1 MKPQE
6 TESLKKRTLKGIV
19 WTAIS
24 NFGQQGIQFVVTII
38 LARLLTP
45 KDFGLVGIA
54 SIFIGL
60 AAVVNQLGIGAALVQ
75 RKDLDEG
82 HLASAFWTN
91 ITMGV
96 VLCILMIGFAPFI
109 ASYFKNPQVIPI
121 LRVLSLTF
129 VLGSLGIVPGSLLR
143 RELLFNKLAY
153 INISALVISGMVS
166 VILAFLGYGVWSLVW
181 GRIVQVIAGITLI
194 WFIVSWRP
202 SLSFSL
208 KKFKELFSF
217 GISVLGTNLLTY
229 IKKNS
234 DYFII
239 GKFLGASSLGIYTMA
254 YNMVTLPQ
262 RKLSTII
269 TTVAFPAFSKI
280 QDEAEKIR
288 EGFFTMISSISF
300 VTFPILAGLC
310 AVAPELV
317 KVFLGDKW
325 VGAIRPIQI
334 LCIPGALY
342 SIGTTVGSVFYA
354 KGRPDLEFKCDLISF
369 AILLFALLIGVRYGI
384 VGVALAVLVCSI
396 IGFFIFFGVLSHL
409 IQTNL
414 LYIFRAISANVVISL
429 LMFVSVSFVRL
440 FMLKMGCA
448 NIVVLAISV
457 LTGVIAYAM
466 PNLGFKTASDRFCYP
481 KSLLRKVFLRQ
492 ALHRKES

>member
-24 NFGQQGIQFVVTII
+24 NFGQQGIQFVITII

-96 VLCILMIGFAPFI
+96 VLCILMIGFAPLI
-109 ASYFKNPQVIPI
+109 ALYFKNPQIIPI

-129 VLGSLGIVPGSLLR
+129 VLGSLRIVPGSLLR

-208 KKFKELFSF
+208 KKFEELFSF

-239 GKFLGASSLGIYTMA
+239 GKFLGAGPLGIYTMA

-262 RKLSTII
+262 RKFSTII

-280 QDEAEKIR
+280 QDETEKIR
-288 EGFFTMISSISF
+288 EGFFTTISSISF

-317 KVFLGDKW
+317 RVFLGEKW

-369 AILLFALLIGVRYGI
+369 GILLGLLLVGVRYGI
-384 VGVALAVLVCSI
+384 IGVSLAVMASSI
-396 IGFFIFFGVLSHL
+396 VSFSLFFGVLSRL
-409 IQTNL
+409 IQINFFQ
-414 LYIFRAISANVVISL
+414 IFRVIYANV
-429 LMFVSVSFVRL
+429 
-440 FMLKMGCA
+440 
-448 NIVVLAISV
+448 AISV
-457 LTGVIAYAM
+457 LMFVGVSLVRLLMLRAGYANVIVLATSILTGVLICAVL
-466 PNLGFKTASDRFCYP
+466 NLGFKTSSDRFCYP
-481 KSLLRKVFLRQ
+481 KKAFRDFVKVSPRLR
-492 ALHRKES
+492 

>member
-1 MKPQE
+1 MNQQAE
-6 TESLKKRTLKGIV
+6 TLRKKTLKGII

-60 AAVVNQLGIGAALVQ
+60 ATVVNQLGIGAALVQ

-82 HLASAFWTN
+82 HLTSAFWTN
-91 ITMGV
+91 ITMGT

-129 VLGSLGIVPGSLLR
+129 LLGSLSIVPGSLLR

-153 INISALVISGMVS
+153 INISALVISGLVS

-181 GRIVQVIAGITLI
+181 GRIVQVVAGITLI
-194 WFIVSWRP
+194 WLIVSWRP
-202 SLSFSL
+202 SFSFSL

-262 RKLSTII
+262 RKLSTVI

-317 KVFLGDKW
+317 RVFLGEKW

-369 AILLFALLIGVRYGI
+369 SILLGLLLVGVRHGIIGVS
-384 VGVALAVLVCSI
+384 LAVMLSSI
-396 IGFFIFFGVLSHL
+396 ISFFLFFGVLSRL
-409 IQTNL
+409 IQISFL
-414 LYIFRAISANVVISL
+414 QIFRVISANVAISV
-429 LMFVSVSFVRL
+429 LMFVGVSVVRL
-440 FMLKMGCA
+440 LILRAEYA
-448 NIVVLAISV
+448 NIVVLPVSILIGSSIYTI
-457 LTGVIAYAM
+457 L
-466 PNLGFKTASDRFCYP
+466 NLSFKTNLDKFCYP
-481 KSLLRKVFLRQ
+481 KKAFRNFVKIKLTFCKILS
-492 ALHRKES
+492 

>member
-1 MKPQE
+1 
-6 TESLKKRTLKGIV
+6 
-19 WTAIS
+19 
-24 NFGQQGIQFVVTII
+24 
-38 LARLLTP
+38 
-45 KDFGLVGIA
+45 
-54 SIFIGL
+54 
-60 AAVVNQLGIGAALVQ
+60 
-75 RKDLDEG
+75 
-82 HLASAFWTN
+82 
-91 ITMGV
+91 
-96 VLCILMIGFAPFI
+96 MIGFAPLI
-109 ASYFKNPQVIPI
+109 ASYFKNPQIIPI

-129 VLGSLGIVPGSLLR
+129 VLGSLRIVPGSLLR

-194 WFIVSWRP
+194 WLIVSWRP
-202 SLSFSL
+202 SFSFSL
-208 KKFKELFSF
+208 RKFKELFSF

-254 YNMVTLPQ
+254 YNMVTFPQ

-317 KVFLGDKW
+317 KVFLGEKW
-325 VGAIRPIQI
+325 FGAIRPIQI
-334 LCIPGALY
+334 LCIPGALS

-369 AILLFALLIGVRYGI
+369 GVLLGMLLVGVRYGI
-384 VGVALAVLVCSI
+384 TGVSLAVLVSSI
-396 IGFFIFFGVLSHL
+396 VEFFLFFGVLNRL
-409 IQTNL
+409 INTNFFQ
-414 LYIFRAISANVVISL
+414 IFRIISANMAISI
-429 LMFVSVSFVRL
+429 LMFVCVSVVRL
-440 FMLKMGCA
+440 LMLEVGCTIPLVLVTSILTGIIFYLVPSLKFKSSSDKFCYSKNLFRDFL
-448 NIVVLAISV
+448 NIKLKQQV
-457 LTGVIAYAM
+457 LTG
-466 PNLGFKTASDRFCYP
+466 
-481 KSLLRKVFLRQ
+481 RKIL
-492 ALHRKES
+492 

>member
-1 MKPQE
+1 MNQQAE
-6 TESLKKRTLKGIV
+6 TLRKKTLKGII

-60 AAVVNQLGIGAALVQ
+60 ATVVNQLGIGAALVQ

-82 HLASAFWTN
+82 HLTSAFWTN
-91 ITMGV
+91 ITMGT

-129 VLGSLGIVPGSLLR
+129 LLGSLSIVPGSLLR

-153 INISALVISGMVS
+153 VNISALVISGLVS

-194 WFIVSWRP
+194 WLIVSWRP
-202 SLSFSL
+202 SFSFSL

-239 GKFLGASSLGIYTMA
+239 GKFLGAGPLGIYTMA
-254 YNMVTLPQ
+254 YNMVNLPK
-262 RKLSTII
+262 RKLSTVI
-269 TTVAFPAFSKI
+269 TTVAFPAFSKVR
-280 QDEAEKIR
+280 DEAEKIR

-310 AVAPELV
+310 AVAPEFV
-317 KVFLGDKW
+317 RIFLGEKW
-325 VGAIRPIQI
+325 AGAIIPIQI
-334 LCIPGALY
+334 LCIPGALG
-342 SIGTTVGSVFYA
+342 SIYTTVGSVFYA

-369 AILLFALLIGVRYGI
+369 GILLGLLLVGVRYGI
-384 VGVALAVLVCSI
+384 IGISLALMISSI
-396 IGFFIFFGVLSHL
+396 IGFFLFFGVLSRL
-409 IQTNL
+409 IQINFFH
-414 LYIFRAISANVVISL
+414 IFKVIYANVAGSMLMFLGVSLVRL
-429 LMFVSVSFVRL
+429 LMLRAEHSDVT
-440 FMLKMGCA
+440 
-448 NIVVLAISV
+448 VLGISV
-457 LTGVIAYAM
+457 LTGILIYTIL
-466 PNLGFKTASDRFCYP
+466 NLRLRTSFDRFCYP
-481 KSLLRKVFLRQ
+481 KTVLKNFAPAKLFWQVTKR
-492 ALHRKES
+492 